1 MWHGPLRIKRDL
13 TTHPNGQE
21 ICRRYQNRFEGR
33 LCAMTE
39 ITGCTHLTTFPDAW
53 CHSRHPAPQ
62 NHAPTWCSSTAHEA
76 LEVVTPDD
84 SLLTALRRFGSS
96 AADALPVVDT
106 VEDRRVL
113 GTLKRVDL
121 FSEYERALTESH
133 V

>member
-1 MWHGPLRIKRDL
+1 MAKTSHEMLNAVRESRQPMFPVVTDGNHLLSFLRGLDL
-13 TTHPNGQE
+13 PE
-21 ICRRYQNRFEGR
+21 VLDNRATFEHVILAG
-33 LCAMTE
+33 
-39 ITGCTHLTTFPDAW
+39 DVV
-53 CHSRHPAPQ
+53 
-62 NHAPTWCSSTAHEA
+62 HEA

-113 GTLKRVDL
+113 GILKRVDL